1 MKLERSDINME
12 DNRNWDL
19 ECSVDQEWENI
30 CEQERSEEI
39 RKNRRQRRSS
49 FFKGFALA
57 LILLLALSLFMSS
70 GFSVGGWTVVSKK
83 QYEHMEY
90 MTEKY
95 KDLEEL
101 YQYVQEKYYKHADD
115 SVIMD
120 SIYKG
125 LLGGL
130 GDKYADY
137 YTEEEYQE
145 QLDSSNSEFEG
156 IGIVFSAAPDGK
168 LIIVDVMRDSPA
180 KEAGLQPGDVI
191 LKIDG
196 KSCDS
201 MDIVNSGKAI
211 RGKKGTPVKLDISR
225 SGKSMKFEIMRAE
238 INKESV
244 KSRIVDDIGI
254 IEISAFETKTGE
266 QFKKELRNLEI
277 EGVKG
282 LIVDLRGNG
291 GGIVESAVE
300 IADSLMK
307 EGIITIFEDNSGKKT
322 YKKSDAKATKLPLV
336 LLIDGMSASA
346 SEILA
351 AAIKDSGAGVLIGER
366 TYGKGVVQIIVK
378 MKFGGAIKLT
388 TMEYFSP
395 KGKKVD
401 GVGVMPDIVVHQE
414 YGNEDAQLKRALQVI
429 SEKQQ
434 HSW

>member
-1 MKLERSDINME
+1 ME
-12 DNRNWDL
+12 DNRSWDL
-19 ECSVDQEWENI
+19 ECSAFEERDNLS
-30 CEQERSEEI
+30 EQEQLKES
-39 RKNRRQRRSS
+39 RKNRRQKRRA
-49 FFKGFALA
+49 FFKGFIFA
-57 LILLLALSLFMSS
+57 LILVLALNHFMSS
-70 GFSVGGWTVVSKK
+70 GFSIVGWTVVSKK

-101 YQYVQEKYYKHADD
+101 YQYVQEKYYKRADD

-125 LLGGL
+125 LLSGL

-156 IGIVFSAAPDGK
+156 IGIVFSASPEGQ
-168 LIIVDVMRDSPA
+168 LIIVDIMRDSPA
-180 KEAGLQPGDVI
+180 KDAGLQPGDVI
-191 LKIDG
+191 VKIDG
-196 KSCDS
+196 KSCDGT
-201 MDIVNSGKAI
+201 DIVNSGKAI
-211 RGKKGTPVKLDISR
+211 RGKKGTTVKLDILR
-225 SGKSMKFEIMRAE
+225 GGKPMKFEIMRAE
-238 INKESV
+238 ITKDSV
-244 KSRIVDDIGI
+244 RARIVEDVGV
-254 IEISAFETKTGE
+254 IEISAFETKTGA

-291 GGIVESAVE
+291 GGVVESAVE
-300 IADSLMK
+300 IADLLMK
-307 EGIITIFEDNSGKKT
+307 EGIITIFEDNSGEKT

-336 LLIDGMSASA
+336 LLIDGSTASA

-401 GVGVMPDIVVHQE
+401 GVGVAPDIVVHNE
-414 YGNEDAQLKRALQVI
+414 YGDADAQLMRALQLI
-429 SEKQQ
+429 KKKR
-434 HSW
+434 